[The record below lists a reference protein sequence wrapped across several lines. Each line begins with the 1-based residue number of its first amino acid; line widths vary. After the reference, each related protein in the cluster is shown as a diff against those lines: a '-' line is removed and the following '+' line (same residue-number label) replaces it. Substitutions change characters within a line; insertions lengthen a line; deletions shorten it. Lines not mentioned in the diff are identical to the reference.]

1 MMSIL
6 QQIRA
11 DKLAARK
18 SGDSL
23 RSGLLITLDSEASKV
38 GKDKENRESSDE
50 EVVLVIRKFLKGLE
64 ETSEALK
71 KAGRPTEQQ
80 DSEKAILM
88 SYLPK
93 QLTTEEL
100 AAVIATLVGQLPEK
114 KPDQLGKI
122 MASLKAQYTGLY
134 DGKSASELI
143 KKALQG

>member
-1 MMSIL
+1 MSIL

-23 RSGLLITLDSEASKV
+23 RSSLLITLDSEASKV
-38 GKDKENRESSDE
+38 GKDKENRESTDE
-50 EVVLVIRKFLKGLE
+50 EVVQVIRKFLKGLE

-71 KAGRPTEQQ
+71 KSGRPTEQQ
-80 DSEKAILM
+80 ESEKAIL
-88 SYLPK
+88 SAYLPK
-93 QLTTEEL
+93 QLSTDEL
-100 AAVIATLVGQLPEK
+100 TAVIAGFVAQLPEK

-122 MASLKAQYTGLY
+122 MAALKAQYPGLY

-143 KKALQG
+143 KKALQS

>member
-1 MMSIL
+1 MSIL

-38 GKDKENRESSDE
+38 GKDKENRESTDE
-50 EVVLVIRKFLKGLE
+50 EVVQVIRKFLKGLE

-71 KAGRPTEQQ
+71 KTGRSTEQQ

-88 SYLPK
+88 GYLPK
-93 QLTTEEL
+93 QLSTEEL
-100 AAVIATLVGQLPEK
+100 SAVIATLVAQLPEK

-122 MASLKAQYTGLY
+122 MASLKAQYPGLY

>member
-1 MMSIL
+1 MSIL

-23 RSGLLITLDSEASKV
+23 RSSLLITLDSEASKV
-38 GKDKENRESSDE
+38 GKDKENRESTDE
-50 EVVLVIRKFLKGLE
+50 EVVQVIRKFLKGLE

-71 KAGRPTEQQ
+71 KSGRPTEQQ
-80 DSEKAILM
+80 ESEKAILIG
-88 SYLPK
+88 YLPK
-93 QLTTEEL
+93 QLSTEEL
-100 AAVIATLVGQLPEK
+100 TAVIGEFVAQLPEK

-122 MASLKAQYTGLY
+122 MASLKAQYPGLY

-143 KKALQG
+143 KKALQS